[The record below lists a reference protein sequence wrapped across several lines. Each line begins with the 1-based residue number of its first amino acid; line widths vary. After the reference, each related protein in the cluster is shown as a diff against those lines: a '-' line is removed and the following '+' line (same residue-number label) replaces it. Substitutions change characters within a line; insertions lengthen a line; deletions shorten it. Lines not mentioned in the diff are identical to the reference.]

1 MSLESNLLESKK
13 WFDQHRFELSGYAI
27 YEGFDAIV
35 GSLET
40 DAEQA
45 KELET
50 LVKQA
55 YELLSGEWE
64 PDDVDRHRFLLR
76 LERAIP

>member
-1 MSLESNLLESKK
+1 MSLEA
-13 WFDQHRFELSGYAI
+13 DI
-27 YEGFDAIV
+27 
-35 GSLET
+35 LET
-40 DAEQA
+40 KHWLSEHQYLMSNDVLEGYCGQLDGLEAAADQA

-55 YELLSGEWE
+55 HELLSGEWD
-64 PDDVDRHRFLLR
+64 PDDVDRHKFLVR

>member
-1 MSLESNLLESKK
+1 MSLESNLLDSKK
-13 WFDQHRFELSGYAI
+13 WLDEHRGEYVSPAI

-40 DAEQA
+40 DAESA

-55 YELLSGEWE
+55 FELLSGEWE
-64 PDDVDRHRFLLR
+64 PDDVDRHKFLMR

>member
-1 MSLESNLLESKK
+1 MSLESNLLDSKK
-13 WFDQHRFELSGYAI
+13 WLDEHRGEYVSPAI

-40 DAEQA
+40 DAQRA

-50 LVKQA
+50 LVEQA
-55 YELLSGEWE
+55 FELLSGQWE
-64 PDDVDRHRFLLR
+64 PSYEDRKKFTKR
-76 LERAIP
+76 LQRAIP

>member
-1 MSLESNLLESKK
+1 MSLESNLLDSKK
-13 WFDQHRFELSGYAI
+13 WLDEHRNEYVSYAVW
-27 YEGFDAIV
+27 EGFDAIV

-40 DAEQA
+40 DAESA

-55 YELLSGEWE
+55 FELLRGEWD
-64 PDDVDRHRFLLR
+64 PDDVDRHKFMQR

>member
-1 MSLESNLLESKK
+1 MSLESNLLDSKK
-13 WFDQHRFELSGYAI
+13 WLDEHRGEYVSPAI

-40 DAEQA
+40 DAESA
-45 KELET
+45 KELEM

-55 YELLSGEWE
+55 FELITLEWVPNYE
-64 PDDVDRHRFLLR
+64 DRQKFLRR